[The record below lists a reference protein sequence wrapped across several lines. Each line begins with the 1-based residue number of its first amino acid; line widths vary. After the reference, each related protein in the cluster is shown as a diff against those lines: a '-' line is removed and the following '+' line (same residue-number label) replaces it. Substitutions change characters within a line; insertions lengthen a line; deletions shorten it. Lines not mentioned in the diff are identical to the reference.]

1 MRKTYMIVVI
11 VILTVRK
18 GFQLS
23 VYGGSAISVL
33 PGRAS
38 RPEPGPARL
47 GLAQLGPSLLYISL
61 KLGLGLHTLQA

>member
-1 MRKTYMIVVI
+1 MIS
-11 VILTVRK
+11 T
-18 GFQLS
+18 
-23 VYGGSAISVL
+23 SVL

-61 KLGLGLHTLQA
+61 KLGLGLHTQSKVGRGR